1 MDYLIARK
9 WLLIAW
15 HPFIYFIFLNKV
27 RISMINRNTSPTA
40 RLQVVEPATVY
51 RSLSPEPPVYY
62 EQKE

>member
-1 MDYLIARK
+1 
-9 WLLIAW
+9 
-15 HPFIYFIFLNKV
+15 
-27 RISMINRNTSPTA
+27 MINRNTSPTA